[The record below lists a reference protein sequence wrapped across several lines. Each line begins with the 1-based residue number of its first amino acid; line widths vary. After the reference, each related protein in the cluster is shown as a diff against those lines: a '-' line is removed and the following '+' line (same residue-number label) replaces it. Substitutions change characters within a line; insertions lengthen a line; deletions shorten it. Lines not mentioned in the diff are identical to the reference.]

1 MSKILII
8 NAGSSSIK
16 WSLFNEKM
24 NVEAKGVAQRIK
36 LEMGILTLDYL
47 DNKTDTHTPLPSFLE
62 TVKKIVKQWEDNGIV
77 KNYDEIT
84 QVAFRIVNGGPHMQ
98 NTCEVNE
105 QNIQYLRDSIDLAP
119 VHNPGALE
127 AVLAFKELLPHA
139 KMTMHFDTSFHR
151 TLPKSAYIYPINH
164 KLTEELNIRKYGFHG
179 LNHNF
184 IAEKSKELF
193 GKENVNVIS
202 LHIGNGASLCAIENG
217 KSIDT
222 SMGFTPIAGVMM
234 GTRSG
239 DIDASIIPYIMK
251 KTGKS
256 IDEVF
261 KILNE
266 ESGMLGVSGVSSDI
280 RDIHGVFDSNEQARF
295 ALELYC
301 LKISDYLIKYLN
313 RINGKI
319 DGIIFT
325 AGVGENDDYVR
336 EQVIKNIHLLD
347 LKIDDV
353 KNKDR
358 KYGDY
363 KLISTPDSQLP
374 IYVVRAQ
381 EELFIAN
388 EAKNF
393 FKK

>member
-127 AVLAFKELLPHA
+127 AVLAFKQLLPHA

-239 DIDASIIPYIMK
+239 DIDTSIIPYIMK